1 MESARGIVAYGRVRA
16 GLGMSRFLVDFAKAG
31 YEIGGKVPLAAVV
44 AVFDVGESDDG
55 EHDCAAHVDEDV
67 CHGIMDADIEVA
79 VGDNNRFARGR
90 SYRSANDVSHMDGYI
105 GIRGVERYRAEG
117 GDNRVFLHVKAH
129 EGIHCVFEKLPK
141 RTDGHGEAESRD
153 GHVDRRKLQA
163 RCLAAIEDVGQ
174 GESDA
179 CGKKAPKR
187 MEHGVPEGD
196 LYVEGIYFS
205 EDFCSEDEKEN
216 DSFKDVGDFYL
227 QFSFEE
233 IGYCEKNEN
242 KDAQER
248 VFVPC
253 FENRPDSH
261 DDNDDAQYQ
270 INAEQPGLVLCGF
283 FRSGKVA
290 GKCVHGITLS

>member
-1 MESARGIVAYGRVRA
+1 MK
-16 GLGMSRFLVDFAKAG
+16 F
-31 YEIGGKVPLAAVV
+31 GGKVPLAAVV

-90 SYRSANDVSHMDGYI
+90 SYRSANVSPMDGLYCNSWASALH
-105 GIRGVERYRAEG
+105 ELEG

-187 MEHGVPEGD
+187 MEHGLIKAVLRRRHLFLRG
-196 LYVEGIYFS
+196 F
-205 EDFCSEDEKEN
+205 
-216 DSFKDVGDFYL
+216 L
-227 QFSFEE
+227 Q
-233 IGYCEKNEN
+233 
-242 KDAQER
+242 R
-248 VFVPC
+248 
-253 FENRPDSH
+253 R
-261 DDNDDAQYQ
+261 
-270 INAEQPGLVLCGF
+270 
-283 FRSGKVA
+283 
-290 GKCVHGITLS
+290 